1 MKSGDYM
8 IHVYVSAGKNFKS
21 SEGNES
27 INPVIV
33 VETCGERKYT
43 TAKEDVAC
51 STPTPVQWREHV
63 FFEPNNVHSSKISL
77 DTISIQVLNKGMFR
91 DELIGAYEF
100 DMTYVYFKDKH
111 AVHNQWVALMNPE
124 SENFSDIAGNL
135 KVSIAIQGPGDEQ
148 VQLSDEIGPES

>member
-33 VETCGERKYT
+33 VETCGEKNYT

-51 STPTPVQWREHV
+51 DTATPINWREHV
-63 FFEPNNVHSSKISL
+63 FFEPNHVHSSKISL
-77 DTISIQVLNKGMFR
+77 DTISI
-91 DELIGAYEF
+91 
-100 DMTYVYFKDKH
+100 
-111 AVHNQWVALMNPE
+111 
-124 SENFSDIAGNL
+124 
-135 KVSIAIQGPGDEQ
+135 
-148 VQLSDEIGPES
+148 